1 MVRQG
6 VFGLAVI
13 LSALTCGC
21 TSMSNGSTPAIMNK
35 PPLTGDATGFTYELS
50 DKEKKYSC
58 KKLTGVMQV
67 RILQMRGMEGHA
79 SSSLAARSLHN
90 VSQSVFGAKARAS
103 DPEEQYTQDHA
114 MLEAYNQQLAVKKCK
129 TIDISAELRANASA
143 SSTPT
148 SKGTTNNSQNKK
160 P

>member
-35 PPLTGDATGFTYELS
+35 PP
-50 DKEKKYSC
+50 
-58 KKLTGVMQV
+58 LTGVMQV

-114 MLEAYNQQLAVKKCK
+114 MLEAYNRQLAAKKCK
-129 TIDISAELRANASA
+129 TINISAELKADASA
-143 SSTPT
+143 NSTPT